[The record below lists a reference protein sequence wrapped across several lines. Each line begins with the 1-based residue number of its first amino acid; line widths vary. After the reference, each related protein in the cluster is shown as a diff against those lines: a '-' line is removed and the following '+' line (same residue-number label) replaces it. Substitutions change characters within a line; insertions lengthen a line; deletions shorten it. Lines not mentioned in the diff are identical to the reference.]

1 MTRLRCCRFAFW
13 ATAKLLWLCLALG
26 GFASGQILNEDNEI
40 QVHDLPSLM
49 SRTPHSSDVLVTSL
63 DTVFHDHD
71 ICCGRDSAL
80 GDSAEAADPHSLKD
94 VARKLDGKH
103 LLGDGRPIKVNARY
117 VNTDAINSGE
127 IITTIA
133 NQHAPLME
141 WNSHIY
147 VVRGV
152 VFFWAAYGGSDQGYT
167 PVTVIRKF
175 LLWDTRYSDSRREVI
190 FDRETEELNKV
201 RGLLFLQYN
210 GRQNN

>member
-1 MTRLRCCRFAFW
+1 MTGLRCCRFGFW
-13 ATAKLLWLCLALG
+13 VTANSLGLCLALG

-49 SRTPHSSDVLVTSL
+49 ARTPHSSSVLLSSL

-71 ICCGRDSAL
+71 VCCGRDSAL
-80 GDSAEAADPHSLKD
+80 GESAEAADPHSLKD
-94 VARKLDGKH
+94 VASKLDGRH
-103 LLGDGRPIKVNARY
+103 LLGDGRPIKVNAKY
-117 VNTDAINSGE
+117 VNTDAMNSGE

-152 VFFWAAYGGSDQGYT
+152 VFFWTAYGGGDQGYT

-175 LLWDTRYSDSRREVI
+175 LLWDARYSDSRREVV
-190 FDRETEELNKV
+190 FDRETEDLNTV
-201 RGLLFLQYN
+201 QGLLFLQWSPE
-210 GRQNN
+210 